1 MRFDP
6 ALTPCTFIRRYKRFF
21 ADVRL
26 EDGTELTVHCPNTG
40 RMTSCVESG
49 GPAWISDSR
58 NPKRKLRHTLEI
70 TQVGDARI
78 FVHSA
83 KASRVAAEAI
93 EAGLIEGVSG
103 VVKTE
108 VRVGDSRLDIQV
120 DDDTLIEVKCVTL
133 GVGDGVSRFPDAKS
147 ERAVRHLGEL
157 TRCVE
162 VGFRAMLIF
171 VSGRDDTRQVEP
183 ADEIYPVYGEA
194 LRAAMKAGVEARA
207 YRCDVSA
214 EGVWLRERV
223 PLVT

>member
-1 MRFDP
+1 VRFNP
-6 ALTPCTFIRRYKRFF
+6 ALTPCTFVRRYKRFF
-21 ADVRL
+21 ADVHL
-26 EDGTELTVHCPNTG
+26 QDGTELTVHCPNTG
-40 RMTSCVESG
+40 RMTSCVEPG
-49 GPAWISDSR
+49 GPAWISDSG

-78 FVHSA
+78 FVHST
-83 KASRVAAEAI
+83 KASTVAVEAI
-93 EAGLIEGVSG
+93 SAGLVEGVSG

-120 DDDTLIEVKCVTL
+120 GDDTFIEVKCVTL
-133 GVGDGVSRFPDAKS
+133 GVGDGVSRFPDATS
-147 ERAVRHLGEL
+147 VRAVRHLGEL

-162 VGFRAMLIF
+162 AGFRAMLLF

-183 ADEIYPVYGEA
+183 ADEIHPAYGEA
-194 LRAAMKAGVEARA
+194 LRAALRAGVEARA
-207 YRCDVSA
+207 YRCDVSP